1 MNMELSFA
9 ARMEIQAEEDSF
21 RSQEFGNKSAGERVE
36 RYRKL
41 AAIERRKQ
49 EWEKLEHFREHGN
62 E

>member
-1 MNMELSFA
+1 
-9 ARMEIQAEEDSF
+9 MEIQAEEDSF